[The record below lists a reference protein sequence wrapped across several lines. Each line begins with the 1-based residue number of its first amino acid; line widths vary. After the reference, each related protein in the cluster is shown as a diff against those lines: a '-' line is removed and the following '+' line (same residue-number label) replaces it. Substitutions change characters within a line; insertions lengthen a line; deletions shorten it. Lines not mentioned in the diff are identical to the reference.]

1 MWIGAMAGPTD
12 VLQALADPTRRAVFE
27 RLAEYGEC
35 TVSQITAS
43 LSVSQPAVSQ
53 HLAALRRAGLVA
65 DRRAGR
71 NVFYRAEPQGLAPL
85 VDWIAHYQ
93 AFWQSRIQR
102 LNALLQEMDHHP

>member
-1 MWIGAMAGPTD
+1 MRGPTD

-27 RLAEYGEC
+27 RLAEHGES
-35 TVSQITAS
+35 TVTQITAS

-71 NVFYRAEPQGLAPL
+71 NVFYRAEPDGLAPL
-85 VDWIAHYQ
+85 IDWIAHYQ
-93 AFWQSRIQR
+93 TFWQSRIQR
-102 LNALLQEMDHHP
+102 LSSLLQEMDQHP